1 MATAT
6 GNGGTTLHVAQT
18 TNERAYNAWLPTIVI
33 GKNINLDLDVVDREE
48 GRAPQS
54 RRHLT
59 AHDAAL
65 ACMCTSRSAA
75 SVMTNTPYAAK
86 RAALAAIAQAPRMKR
101 SFSC

>member
-33 GKNINLDLDVVDREE
+33 GKNINLDLDIADREE

-54 RRHLT
+54 R
-59 AHDAAL
+59 
-65 ACMCTSRSAA
+65 
-75 SVMTNTPYAAK
+75 NP
-86 RAALAAIAQAPRMKR
+86 
-101 SFSC
+101 